1 MTKTSIRLAVG
12 FVTVFLGAMSRSEAA
27 QLEESACHI
36 DGFETPV
43 RCVRFEVP
51 RDYDEPNGET
61 LTLAAVIV
69 PALTA
74 RPAPDPL
81 IALAGG
87 PGQAASGLGAAIEPA
102 FGRVRRTRDIV
113 LFDIRGAGLSRALA
127 CEGSPEG
134 ILAVQVLDESGTS
147 SGPVA
152 RMSQF
157 ARDCAARHGDAA
169 VGNSFYEVVQDL
181 EQFRAM
187 MGYERINIWGASFG
201 TRIAQH
207 YVRAH
212 DERVRAVVLDAAG
225 PPGLS
230 AFESVPRT
238 SQAALDRLFADCAE
252 DTICARDFPR
262 LEQTFG
268 DLLARADAAPEI
280 VTLPDPRT
288 GTPKTY
294 VFDGDSIRGAVF
306 GGLYI
311 ELTRSLLPLAIVR
324 AAESEF
330 GPLLAI
336 SATTGSWSSDTMA
349 LGSTLSVVCAED
361 WRQALAAPPS
371 QRSGGFMGDL
381 YFRTFNAAC
390 EAWPSEPVPSSMF
403 ETFESSAAALAVS
416 GTLDPVTPPALAER
430 ALAQFKTSVHLIV
443 PGAFH
448 TNAAHRC
455 TARVVAA
462 FLQDPVSGGR
472 DHSCLGDAA
481 RPTFVGIPAAGA
493 P

>member
-1 MTKTSIRLAVG
+1 MTKASTRLSAG
-12 FVTVFLGAMSRSEAA
+12 FVLFLGAMSLAGAA
-27 QLEESACHI
+27 RTEESACHI

-43 RCVRFEVP
+43 RCITFEVP
-51 RDYDEPNGET
+51 RDYDEPDGET

-69 PALTA
+69 PALSA

-87 PGQAASGLGAAIEPA
+87 PGQAATGLGAVIESA

-113 LFDIRGAGLSRALA
+113 LFDIRGTGLSSPLV
-127 CEGSPEG
+127 CEGAPEG
-134 ILAVQVLDESGTS
+134 ILAVQVLGESRNST
-147 SGPVA
+147 GPVTQ
-152 RMSQF
+152 MSQF
-157 ARDCAARHGDAA
+157 ARECAAKHGKTAA
-169 VGNSFYEVVQDL
+169 GNSFYEVVQDL
-181 EQFRAM
+181 EHFRAM

-252 DTICARDFPR
+252 DTACARDFPR
-262 LEQTFG
+262 LEQAFR
-268 DLLARADAAPEI
+268 DLLARAGATPEI
-280 VTLPDPRT
+280 VTRPDPRT

-324 AAESEF
+324 AAKSEF

-416 GTLDPVTPPALAER
+416 GTLDPVTPPDLAEQ
-430 ALAQFKTSVHLIV
+430 ALAQFKTSVHLVI

-448 TNAAHRC
+448 TNAAHPC
-455 TARVVAA
+455 VARVVAA
-462 FLQDPVSGGR
+462 FIEDPVSGGR
-472 DHSCLGDAA
+472 DHSCLRDAA
-481 RPTFVGIPAAGA
+481 RPNFVGVPAGDA

>member
-1 MTKTSIRLAVG
+1 MTKTSTRLSVSL
-12 FVTVFLGAMSRSEAA
+12 VTLFLKALSPFGTAHA
-27 QLEESACHI
+27 QETACHI

-43 RCVRFEVP
+43 RCIRFEVP
-51 RDYDEPNGET
+51 RDYDQPNGAT

-81 IALAGG
+81 IVLAGG
-87 PGQAASGLGAAIEPA
+87 PGQAASGLGAAIQPA

-113 LFDIRGAGLSRALA
+113 LFDIRGAGFSSPLA
-127 CEGSPEG
+127 CEGAPEG
-134 ILAVQVLDESGTS
+134 ILAVHVLDESRAS
-147 SGPVA
+147 SDPVA
-152 RMSQF
+152 QMNRF
-157 ARDCAARHGDAA
+157 ARDCAARHGNAA
-169 VGNSFYEVVQDL
+169 AGNSFYEIVQDL
-181 EQFRAM
+181 ERFRAL
-187 MGYERINIWGASFG
+187 MGYERINIWGGSFG

-238 SQAALDRLFADCAE
+238 SQAALDRLFADCTE
-252 DTICARDFPR
+252 DATCARDFPR
-262 LEQTFG
+262 LEQTFA
-268 DLLARADAAPEI
+268 DLLARADAAPET
-280 VTLPDPRT
+280 VTLPDPRS
-288 GTPKTY
+288 GKPKTY
-294 VFDGDSIRGAVF
+294 VLDGDSIRGAVF
-306 GGLYI
+306 GGLYV
-311 ELTRSLLPLAIVR
+311 ELTRSLLPLAIAR
-324 AAESEF
+324 AAESEL

-349 LGSTLSVVCAED
+349 LGSTFSVVCAED

-390 EAWPSEPVPSSMF
+390 EAWPSEPVPSGMF
-403 ETFESSAAALAVS
+403 ETFASSAAALAVS

-430 ALAQFKTSVHLIV
+430 ALAQFKTSVHLVI

-448 TNAAHRC
+448 TNAVHRC

-462 FLQDPVSGGR
+462 FLEDPAAGGR
-472 DHSCLGDAA
+472 DHSCLGNAA
-481 RPTFVGIPAAGA
+481 RPTFVGLAGGA

>member
-1 MTKTSIRLAVG
+1 
-12 FVTVFLGAMSRSEAA
+12 
-27 QLEESACHI
+27 
-36 DGFETPV
+36 
-43 RCVRFEVP
+43 
-51 RDYDEPNGET
+51 
-61 LTLAAVIV
+61 
-69 PALTA
+69 
-74 RPAPDPL
+74 
-81 IALAGG
+81 
-87 PGQAASGLGAAIEPA
+87 
-102 FGRVRRTRDIV
+102 
-113 LFDIRGAGLSRALA
+113 
-127 CEGSPEG
+127 
-134 ILAVQVLDESGTS
+134 
-147 SGPVA
+147 
-152 RMSQF
+152 
-157 ARDCAARHGDAA
+157 
-169 VGNSFYEVVQDL
+169 
-181 EQFRAM
+181 M

-238 SQAALDRLFADCAE
+238 SQAALELLFADCA
-252 DTICARDFPR
+252 DDSICARDFPR

-361 WRQALAAPPS
+361 WRQALRGS
-371 QRSGGFMGDL
+371 
-381 YFRTFNAAC
+381 
-390 EAWPSEPVPSSMF
+390 
-403 ETFESSAAALAVS
+403 ALATFRGLHGRSLLPHLRCGVRS
-416 GTLDPVTPPALAER
+416 LAVGTR
-430 ALAQFKTSVHLIV
+430 ALRYVRNLRILGRGTRRLGNPRPRHSARSCRASAGPVQNVRAPCYSRSLPHQ
-443 PGAFH
+443 
-448 TNAAHRC
+448 RRSSC

-481 RPTFVGIPAAGA
+481 RPTFVGMPAGGA